1 MCASGS
7 PRGRAEGLG
16 VEAQPAPLT
25 ALPASRAMSRNLA
38 KTPAAV
44 RAGGGQH
51 ESLGAAAALRHQ
63 PHVTLLG
70 CLGLDRLQLPSWGWR
85 EPVVRAIHRA
95 ACLSRVLSAHT
106 GPGPRSWSP
115 HISPWPSRLCR
126 VPGPRP
132 QS

>member
-44 RAGGGQH
+44 RAGGGST
-51 ESLGAAAALRHQ
+51 SLWVLR
-63 PHVTLLG
+63 L
-70 CLGLDRLQLPSWGWR
+70 
-85 EPVVRAIHRA
+85 
-95 ACLSRVLSAHT
+95 LSAT
-106 GPGPRSWSP
+106 SPTSPFSAASALTDSSCRPGGGGN
-115 HISPWPSRLCR
+115 PW
-126 VPGPRP
+126 
-132 QS
+132 